1 MRSCIVIGM
10 GRFGS
15 EAALRLC
22 EHGCEVLALDTDAEL
37 IQHVADQVT
46 HAVVADAT
54 DKAVL
59 KSLEASSFDC
69 AIVAIGSNLS
79 ASVLV
84 TMNLQEL
91 GVPRI
96 ICKANDESHRKV
108 LLKLGASQ
116 VVIPEKEHAARM
128 ARSLSSPNV
137 LDYIELSDA
146 CGIVEVPAPQKW
158 QGKSLK
164 ELDVRAK
171 MGINIIAIK
180 HDGKIDTFPSA
191 NYRFA
196 DGDVIVV
203 IGSPETIDKVQKL

>member
-1 MRSCIVIGM
+1 MSAYIVVGM

-15 EAALRLC
+15 ELAIRLA
-22 EHGCEVLALDTDAEL
+22 EHGCEVLAIDSNPEL
-37 IQHVADQVT
+37 VQHVADYVT

-59 KSLEASSFDC
+59 KSLDASSFDC
-69 AIVAIGSNLS
+69 AIVAIGASLA

-84 TMNLQEL
+84 TMNMQEL
-91 GVPRI
+91 GVPKI
-96 ICKANDESHRKV
+96 ICKATDESHRKV
-108 LLKLGASQ
+108 LLKMGANQ

-128 ARSLSSPNV
+128 ARSLSTPNV

-146 CGIVEVPAPQKW
+146 CGIVEVPAPAKW
-158 QGKSLK
+158 HGKTLK

-180 HDGKIDTFPSA
+180 KNGEINTFPAGDYCFKS
-191 NYRFA
+191 
-196 DGDVIVV
+196 GDVIVV
-203 IGSPETIDKVQKL
+203 MGGPDTMDRVQGL